1 MRDFMSR
8 LILAFLLIFSFVGYS
23 QISIGFTADTTLGC
37 DSLTVQFSDT
47 TNQTGITS
55 RLWDFGDSSVDTAIN
70 VNHKYETAGVFIAK
84 LTLTTLDTTA
94 SISKI
99 ITVRQ
104 KPNADFISSKYA
116 NYTLTDTLYFSYS
129 KIYHKSIS
137 VIDTFDYSYTW
148 ILDNDTLVD
157 TSNAIIKQYEQ
168 VGKHNTTLIVTAF
181 AGCSDTLQKEL
192 EIVDQNFLPNIFTP
206 NGDGQNDIFYAQTDG
221 VTPYELTIFSRYGTI
236 IYISKG
242 TKVWWDG
249 RTSAGEEVVPGTY
262 YYVLKPQ
269 AGSNLQK
276 GTVFLSR

>member
-1 MRDFMSR
+1 MSR
-8 LILAFLLIFSFVGYS
+8 LILAFLLIFSIVGYS

-37 DSLTVQFSDT
+37 DNLTVQFSDT
-47 TNQTGITS
+47 TNQNGITS
-55 RLWDFGDSSVDTAIN
+55 RLWGFGDSTTDTAIN
-70 VNHKYETAGVFIAK
+70 MSHTYNTVGIFTVK
-84 LTLTTLDTTA
+84 LTLTTLTDTA
-94 SISKI
+94 STTKT

-104 KPNADFISSKYA
+104 KPNVDFISSKYA

-137 VIDTFDYSYTW
+137 VIDTFDYNYTW
-148 ILDNDTLVD
+148 IIDNDTLVD
-157 TSNAIIKQYEQ
+157 TVNAIVKQYQQ
-168 VGKHNTTLIVTAF
+168 VGKFNTTLIVSAF
-181 AGCSDTLQKEL
+181 AGCADSLQKEL
-192 EIVDQNFLPNIFTP
+192 EIVEQNFLPNIFTP

-269 AGSNLQK
+269 SGDSLQK

>member
-1 MRDFMSR
+1 MGR
-8 LILAFLLIFSFVGYS
+8 LILAFLLIFSIVGYS

-37 DSLTVQFSDT
+37 DSLTVQFTDT

-55 RLWDFGDSSVDTAIN
+55 RVWDFGDSETDTNITVSHTYDN
-70 VNHKYETAGVFIAK
+70 VGVYTIK
-84 LTLTTLDTTA
+84 LTLTTSTNID
-94 SISKI
+94 SITKI
-99 ITVRQ
+99 ITVRK
-104 KPNADFISSKYA
+104 KPNVDFISSKYA

-137 VIDTFDYSYTW
+137 VIDTFQYNYTW
-148 ILDNDTLVD
+148 IFDGDTLVD
-157 TSNAIIKQYEQ
+157 TTSAIVKQYQ
-168 VGKHNTTLIVTAF
+168 QAGKYNTTLIVSAF
-181 AGCSDTLQKEL
+181 SGCADSLKKEL
-192 EIVDQNFLPNIFTP
+192 EIVEQNFLPNIFTP

-236 IYISKG
+236 VYVSKG

-269 AGSNLQK
+269 GGDVIQK

>member
-1 MRDFMSR
+1 MGR
-8 LILAFLLIFSFVGYS
+8 LILAFLLIYSIVGYS

-37 DSLTVQFSDT
+37 DNLTVQFTDT
-47 TNQTGITS
+47 TSQTGITS
-55 RLWDFGDSSVDTAIN
+55 RIWDFGDSETDTNATVSHTYN
-70 VNHKYETAGVFIAK
+70 TPGVYTVK
-84 LTLTTLDTTA
+84 LTLTTATDTSSATQT
-94 SISKI
+94 

-104 KPNADFISSKYA
+104 KPVVDFISSKYA

-129 KIYHKSIS
+129 KIYHKSTS
-137 VIDTFDYSYTW
+137 VIDTFEYNYTW
-148 ILDNDTLVD
+148 ILDIDTLVD
-157 TSNAIIKQYEQ
+157 TTSAVVKQYQQ
-168 VGKHNTTLIVTAF
+168 VGKYNTTLIVSAF
-181 AGCSDTLQKEL
+181 AGCADSLQREL
-192 EIVDQNFLPNIFTP
+192 EIVEQNFLPNIFTP

-236 IYISKG
+236 VYISRG

-269 AGSNLQK
+269 GGDVIQK